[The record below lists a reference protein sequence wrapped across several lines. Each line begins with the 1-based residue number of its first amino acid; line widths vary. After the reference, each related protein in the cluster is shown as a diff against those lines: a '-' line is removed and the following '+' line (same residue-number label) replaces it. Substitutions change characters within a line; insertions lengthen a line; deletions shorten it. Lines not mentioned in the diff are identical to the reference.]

1 MNLQENISRIK
12 QLMVEDTSKHETEVK
27 QIVIDIETLLNL
39 YVKGDDG
46 KYYDKKKYKEH
57 QQDPNIELEE
67 VNLEPVIG
75 FFKNKIESVRFDA
88 MQKNEFN
95 NNFILIAN
103 YNKFRIIIE
112 DFFEKDYNEFTI
124 PTMKIDYFTNK
135 KCSEMDPKSPS
146 CGGPL
151 QN

>member
-27 QIVIDIETLLNL
+27 QIVTDIETLLDL
-39 YVKGDDG
+39 YIKGDDG
-46 KYYDKKKYKEH
+46 KYYDKKKYKEN

-103 YNKFRIIIE
+103 YNKFRFIIE

-124 PTMKIDYFTNK
+124 PYQ
-135 KCSEMDPKSPS
+135 
-146 CGGPL
+146 L
-151 QN
+151 

>member
-12 QLMVEDTSKHETEVK
+12 QLMLEDTSKHETEVK
-27 QIVIDIETLLNL
+27 QIVKDIETLLDM

-46 KYYDKKKYKEH
+46 KYYDKKKYEDH
-57 QQDPNIELEE
+57 QKDPNIELEE
-67 VNLEPVIG
+67 VNLEPIVG
-75 FFKNKIESVRFDA
+75 YYKNKIESVRFDA

-103 YNKFRIIIE
+103 YNKFIFIIE
-112 DFFEKDYNEFTI
+112 DFFKKDYKDFPI
-124 PTMKIDYFTNK
+124 PTLKTDYFTNK
-135 KCSEMDPKSPS
+135 RCSEMNPKSPS
-146 CGGPL
+146 CGGPI

>member
-1 MNLQENISRIK
+1 M
-12 QLMVEDTSKHETEVK
+12 
-27 QIVIDIETLLNL
+27 
-39 YVKGDDG
+39 
-46 KYYDKKKYKEH
+46 
-57 QQDPNIELEE
+57 
-67 VNLEPVIG
+67 EPVIG
-75 FFKNKIESVRFDA
+75 FFKNKIESVLFDA

-103 YNKFRIIIE
+103 YNKFRFIIE
-112 DFFEKDYNEFTI
+112 DFFKKDYNEFTI